1 MAFLSGFLVR
11 LHPSYHIHV
20 RLHERS
26 VLCEETCCD
35 SVADVETS
43 NGGALE
49 RRCVFVTNGDGAC
62 VCVS

>member
-1 MAFLSGFLVR
+1 MAFRPSLLVS
-11 LHPSYHIHV
+11 LKLPPHIHV
-20 RLHERS
+20 RLHERF

-49 RRCVFVTNGDGAC
+49 RRCVFVTNGGGAC